1 MKLSFTKA
9 TRNAVLNL
17 PSFFFVVTGNFCVV
31 TGRASTSLSCVVT
44 TGTTVVRFA
53 LSVTTVSDCTCSWCF
68 CVVTA
73 TVGWNVFEPT
83 SLEKLEKPKL
93 LQRSPVQH
101 SYRQSVKSS
110 SEQAVLSSQYL
121 VVVHSLLKIVVFLL
135 REKAWTT
142 MHLSKRSSNEQS
154 SMLRSFSFEQSA
166 RLSLPSSSSMQ

>member
-17 PSFFFVVTGNFCVV
+17 PSFFFVVTGNLCVV

-44 TGTTVVRFA
+44 SGTTVVCFA

-73 TVGWNVFEPT
+73 TVGWSVFKPT
-83 SLEKLEKPKL
+83 SLAKPKL

-101 SYRQSVKSS
+101 SYRQSVRSS

-121 VVVHSLLKIVVFLL
+121 LVVHSLLKIVVFLL

-154 SMLRSFSFEQSA
+154 SMITSFSFEQSA
-166 RLSLPSSSSMQ
+166 TLSLPSSSSMQ